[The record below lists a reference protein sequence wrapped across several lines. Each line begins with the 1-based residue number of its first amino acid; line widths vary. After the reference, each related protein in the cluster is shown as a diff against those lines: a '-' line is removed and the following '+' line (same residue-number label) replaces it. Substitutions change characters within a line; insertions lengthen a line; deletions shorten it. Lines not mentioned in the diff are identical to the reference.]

1 MKKSTLS
8 TIAKKLGISVSTVS
22 RALSN
27 KDGVSDSLR
36 KRIIH
41 EAIENGYIDK
51 LPLILEERSR
61 ILGIIVPNIQ
71 NPFFLNFLKG
81 AESVLFHRNFR
92 FIVCNI
98 DEDLYKERIYLKWLQ
113 ESKVMG
119 IIAAPA
125 FSESGKTNLDIY
137 RELDKSIP
145 VVLYD
150 REFYQ
155 YKGFDSV
162 TFDNEGTIIDG
173 VKHLYDKGH
182 RKIGILL
189 SKRGNFCTRERFKG
203 YKKAVKQFDLPFV
216 KSWVLDNLYSN
227 DDIVTKKI
235 ESFLSQGDLPT
246 AVIGTT
252 NNITYNFL
260 KAAKK
265 LQITVPDDISLLGF
279 GEIPQNELLNP
290 PLSIMKQP
298 SLEIGR
304 IAATTMLA
312 RLDRQQSEPSR
323 IVLKSTVVSRNS
335 VKTIL

>member
-22 RALSN
+22 RALHN

-36 KRIIH
+36 KRIIR
-41 EAIENGYIDK
+41 EAMESGYIDQ
-51 LPLILEERSR
+51 LPLILEKRSR
-61 ILGIIVPNIQ
+61 IIGIIVPNIQ

-81 AESVLFHRNFR
+81 AESVLFHRNFQ

-98 DEDLYKERIYLKWLQ
+98 DEDIYKERIYLKWLQ
-113 ESKVMG
+113 ENKVMG

-137 RELDKSIP
+137 MELGKSIP

-150 REFYQ
+150 REFYN
-155 YKGFDSV
+155 YKEFDSV

-173 VKHLYDKGH
+173 VKYLYDKGH

-189 SKRGNFCTRERFKG
+189 SKQGNFCTRERLKG
-203 YKKAVKQFDLPFV
+203 YKKALKLFDLPFV
-216 KSWVLDNLYSN
+216 ESWILNNLYSK
-227 DDIVTKKI
+227 DDIVIKKI
-235 ESFLSQGDLPT
+235 ENFLLQDNLPT
-246 AVIGTT
+246 AVICTT

-260 KAAKK
+260 KAAKN
-265 LQITVPDDISLLGF
+265 LQINVPDDISLLGF

-298 SLEIGR
+298 SIEIGR
-304 IAATTMLA
+304 IAATTILA
-312 RLDRQQSEPSR
+312 RIDGQQSEISR
-323 IVLKSTVVSRNS
+323 IVLKSTLVPRSS
-335 VKTIL
+335 VKTIS